1 MGRVAENSSPFV
13 EFDREQWSAL
23 AASAP
28 LPLTD
33 EDVLRLR
40 ALGDPIDLEEVDT
53 ILRPLTALLS
63 LYRGA
68 MAGLHSA
75 TDRFL
80 GSGGQGN
87 GARPTPYVIGVAGS
101 VAVGKSSISRILR
114 ELMSRFPDIPRVQ
127 LVTTDGFLY
136 PNAELERR
144 GLMQRKGFPESFDR
158 RALLRFVQ
166 QVKSGAEVVRAPVY
180 SHLTY
185 DIVEDEY
192 VEVRQPEVL
201 ILEGLNLLQPPMP
214 GAYSPLVV
222 SDFFDFSIYVHAQPE
237 DVKNWYIQRFLKL
250 RETAFANPESYFHKY
265 AMLSDGQAISEA
277 SRIWDTINAPNLLA
291 NIAPTRGRATL
302 VLSKDAEHRMRKMR
316 LRKI

>member
-1 MGRVAENSSPFV
+1 MSRNSSPFA
-13 EFDREQWSAL
+13 EFDREQWSTL
-23 AASAP
+23 AATAP
-28 LPLTD
+28 LPLTS

-40 ALGDPIDLEEVDT
+40 ALGDPFDLQEVDT
-53 ILRPLTALLS
+53 ILRPLTVLLS

-68 MAGLHSA
+68 MAGLHAA

-80 GSGGQGN
+80 GSAGGTAN
-87 GARPTPYVIGVAGS
+87 GPRPTPYIIGVAGS

-144 GLMQRKGFPESFDR
+144 GLMSRKGFPESFDR

-166 QVKSGAEVVRAPVY
+166 EVKSGAEVVRAPVY

-185 DIVEDEY
+185 DIVPDEY
-192 VEVRQPEVL
+192 IEVRQPEVL

-214 GAYSPLVV
+214 GAHAPLVV

-237 DVKNWYIQRFLKL
+237 DVKSWYIQRFLQL
-250 RETAFANPESYFHKY
+250 RQTAFSKPESYFHRY
-265 AMLSDGQAISEA
+265 ASLTDEEAIAEA
-277 SRIWDTINAPNLLA
+277 SSIWDNINAPNLLA

-302 VLSKDAEHRMRKMR
+302 VLTKDSAHRIQRIR

>member
-1 MGRVAENSSPFV
+1 M
-13 EFDREQWSAL
+13 EFDREQWAAL

-80 GSGGQGN
+80 GSAGVQGN
-87 GARPTPYVIGVAGS
+87 GQRPTPYVIGVAGS

-114 ELMSRFPDIPRVQ
+114 ELMSRFPDIPEVQ

-144 GLMQRKGFPESFDR
+144 GLMERKGFPESFDR
-158 RALLRFVQ
+158 RSLIRFVQ
-166 QVKSGAEVVRAPVY
+166 EVKSGAEVVRAPVY

-185 DIVEDEY
+185 DIVPEEFI
-192 VEVRQPEVL
+192 EVRQPQVL

-237 DVKNWYIQRFLKL
+237 DVKSWYIQRFLQL

-265 AMLSDGQAISEA
+265 AALTDEQAISEA

-302 VLSKDAEHRMRKMR
+302 VLTKDGRHRMRKMR